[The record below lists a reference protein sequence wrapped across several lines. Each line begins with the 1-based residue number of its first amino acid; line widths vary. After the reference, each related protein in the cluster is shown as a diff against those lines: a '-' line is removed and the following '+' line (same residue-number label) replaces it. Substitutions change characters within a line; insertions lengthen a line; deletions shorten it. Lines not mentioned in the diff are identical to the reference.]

1 LVAPVTEVDK
11 PIPKDVKKTPET
23 HPVNVA
29 DLESKIS
36 TLALAAVAAYGD
48 AANTIRGL

>member
-1 LVAPVTEVDK
+1 LVAPVVEVDK
-11 PIPKDVKKTPET
+11 PIQKDVKKPPET
-23 HPVNVA
+23 HPVNVG

-36 TLALAAVAAYGD
+36 TLAIAAVAAYGD